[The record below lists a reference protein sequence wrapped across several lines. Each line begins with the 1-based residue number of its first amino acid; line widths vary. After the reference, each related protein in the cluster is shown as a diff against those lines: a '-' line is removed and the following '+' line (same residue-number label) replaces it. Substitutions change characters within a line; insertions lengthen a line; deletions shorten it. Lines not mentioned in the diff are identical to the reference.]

1 MLRIC
6 HKHLTTLLQQN
17 PPKHIYPGSRNP
29 DWKTCLRS
37 EISTEGLIY
46 QVTTTPARSDCKP
59 SPHPVPKAPGA
70 RHFPPQ
76 GCSSRDAPGC
86 FALVQVPVVP
96 RQHRASSLSPSHL
109 ALLSPHAR
117 GRELRNP
124 RNKGEDSTSRQTPGP
139 ETLQAGEVPTT
150 AWHFV
155 LYQGGFANSCVGS
168 PLLETALLPA
178 QHLGA
183 VPAHGLSPQ
192 PMPTL
197 GTPPWAGA
205 GPGEPHT
212 RGDSPRLFSRQ
223 LSKPCARA
231 PTASKKSL
239 PRQDPSIFLP
249 ARPRG

>member
-17 PPKHIYPGSRNP
+17 PPKHICPGSRNP

-37 EISTEGLIY
+37 EIPAEGLIY
-46 QVTTTPARSDCKP
+46 QVTTTPACSDCKP
-59 SPHPVPKAPGA
+59 SPHAVPKAPGA

-86 FALVQVPVVP
+86 FALVEVPVVP

-124 RNKGEDSTSRQTPGP
+124 RNKGEESTSSQTLSRPPPGILCF
-139 ETLQAGEVPTT
+139 TR
-150 AWHFV
+150 
-155 LYQGGFANSCVGS
+155 GGFANSCVGS
-168 PLLETALLPA
+168 PLLEPALLPA

-212 RGDSPRLFSRQ
+212 WGDSPRLFSRQ